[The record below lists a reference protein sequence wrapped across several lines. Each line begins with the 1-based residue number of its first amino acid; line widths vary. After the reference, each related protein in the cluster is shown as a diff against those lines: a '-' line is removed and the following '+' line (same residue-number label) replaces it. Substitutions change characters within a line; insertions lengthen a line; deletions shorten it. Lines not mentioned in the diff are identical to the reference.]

1 MRISAKADY
10 AMRALLELAA
20 TDEELLKGDDISDSQ
35 GIPFKFLEKIMS
47 ELKTAGI
54 VFSQRGAEGGY
65 SLVRPAAEVNL
76 AEIMRAIEGPIAIVR
91 DTRPE
96 NLEYE
101 DPAKGLTSA
110 WVALREQHEGRP
122 RIGHARQRPRA
133 RSSPPRSRRCSTI
146 RTPGSRTNPIAAGRP
161 EAATRPLAD

>member
-20 TDEELLKGDDISDSQ
+20 TDEELLKGDDISESQ
-35 GIPFKFLEKIMS
+35 SIPFKFLEKIMS

-65 SLVRPAAEVNL
+65 SLVRPAGEVNL

-110 WVALREQHEGRP
+110 WVALR
-122 RIGHARQRPRA
+122 
-133 RSSPPRSRRCSTI
+133 SSMRVVLESVTLANVLEEKFPPEVTALLDDPNAWES
-146 RTPGSRTNPIAAGRP
+146 
-161 EAATRPLAD
+161 D

>member
-20 TDEELLKGDDISDSQ
+20 TDEELLKGDDISESQ
-35 GIPFKFLEKIMS
+35 GIPIKFLEKIMS

-65 SLVRPAAEVNL
+65 SLVRPASEVTL
-76 AEIMRAIEGPIAIVR
+76 ADVMRAIEGPIAVVR

-101 DPAKGLTSA
+101 DPARGLTSA
-110 WVALREQHEGRP
+110 WVALRGSMRVVLESVTLASVLNEKF
-122 RIGHARQRPRA
+122 
-133 RSSPPRSRRCSTI
+133 PPEVKALLDDPNSWES
-146 RTPGSRTNPIAAGRP
+146 
-161 EAATRPLAD
+161 D